1 VTFSDGEVYK
11 CNSYIRAEIQMPES
25 YVNNFKDNF
34 KEAFFELELFRW
46 LDEARIKTENYQNAE
61 QTKRKGKRKN
71 S

>member
-1 VTFSDGEVYK
+1 
-11 CNSYIRAEIQMPES
+11 MPES

-34 KEAFFELELFRW
+34 KEAFFEFELFRW